1 MQARKG
7 TIWFEVGQFDF
18 LVVCG
23 WSDTD
28 TTLLIPFMHREI
40 FSQDM
45 YVHFF
50 YLCNGFFPAHWMG
63 VNFPVSSGHVLFEA
77 YFCRI
82 SFSKSHHHHPI
93 KVKWSIANLFFLM
106 IHFQFYC
113 QRWSNSCCK
122 ITPLV
127 SGVLCNNLTAMT
139 KAYPARPASLPTPV
153 PRKWTNVKD
162 VTKLCLH
169 ISKCSLKNL
178 KTAIWRAIF
187 HKQSGWRTWFLAC
200 PETYVATSN
209 KTNSLIYSFC
219 RLWLDLSTTRMT
231 RMRTKMKAKRAA
243 PQKEHDWTLPSI
255 CLGASSA
262 RGAGS
267 CVASQPGQN
276 FDNCIRNILSQ
287 QKVETCREHES
298 KSREIQCQAKIS
310 HGQVDPPIFV
320 ATFKST
326 RDF

>member
-1 MQARKG
+1 
-7 TIWFEVGQFDF
+7 
-18 LVVCG
+18 
-23 WSDTD
+23 
-28 TTLLIPFMHREI
+28 
-40 FSQDM
+40 
-45 YVHFF
+45 
-50 YLCNGFFPAHWMG
+50 
-63 VNFPVSSGHVLFEA
+63 
-77 YFCRI
+77 
-82 SFSKSHHHHPI
+82 
-93 KVKWSIANLFFLM
+93 M
-106 IHFQFYC
+106 IHFQFYW

-139 KAYPARPASLPTPV
+139 KAHPARPASLPTPV

-162 VTKLCLH
+162 VTKLCLY

-243 PQKEHDWTLPSI
+243 PQKEHDWMLPSI

-287 QKVETCREHES
+287 QKVETCQERES
-298 KSREIQCQAKIS
+298 RSREIQCQAKIS